1 MVRMTGRGTLVRVG
15 LLLTAWVWGT
25 VPAGAQPAAS
35 GPEAMLREN
44 TTVRVSEHVYVLPD
58 HDVRL
63 VPNVGIVVGSRAT
76 LVVDTGLGAA
86 NAEIV
91 LREVAKVSRGGALY
105 VVSTHYHPEHAIG
118 EMAFPDT
125 ATIVR
130 ARAQQRDIDELGADM
145 LARFRGFTP
154 RVSELLRGAR
164 YRPADVLFDREHE
177 LDLGGVRVR
186 LLALGPTHT
195 RGDTMAF
202 VEGDGVLLA
211 GDVVMNHR
219 FVSFSAESSVDAWLR
234 VLEAVAPLR
243 PVQVV
248 PSHGAMGDGSLI
260 GGQRAYL
267 EALRTRVRADK
278 AAGRTA
284 DDAADRAD
292 AALRERFPDW
302 GRPYGISDAA
312 RVAYGEAP

>member
-1 MVRMTGRGTLVRVG
+1 MVRMTRRWALVRAG
-15 LLLTAWVWGT
+15 LLLTAGVWAT
-25 VPAGAQPAAS
+25 VPAGAQPVAS
-35 GPEAMLREN
+35 GPEAMLREH

-91 LREVAKVSRGGALY
+91 LREVAKVSRGDALY

-118 EMAFPDT
+118 EMEFPDA

-154 RVSELLRGAR
+154 RVGELLRGVR
-164 YRPADVLFDREHE
+164 YRDADVLFDREHE

-202 VEGDGVLLA
+202 VEGDRVLLA
-211 GDVVMNHR
+211 GDVVMNRR

-234 VLEAVAPLR
+234 VLDALAPLR
-243 PVQVV
+243 PVHVV

-267 EALRTRVRADK
+267 EALRTSVRADK

-284 DDAADRAD
+284 DDAAERAD

-302 GRPYGISDAA
+302 GRPNGISVAA